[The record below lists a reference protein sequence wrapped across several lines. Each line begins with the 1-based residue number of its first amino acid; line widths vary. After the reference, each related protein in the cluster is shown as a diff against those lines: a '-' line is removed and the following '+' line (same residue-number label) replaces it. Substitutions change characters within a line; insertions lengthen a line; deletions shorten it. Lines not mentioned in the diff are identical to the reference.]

1 MSVPLWFLRNTIPP
15 KRRPHQSFFWAVLPK
30 IKFEHT
36 DDVIRLE
43 IVSPDCAGPLA
54 YRTLTP
60 IRPRDPSLSGEP
72 GAAKLFGLLDVSNG
86 IEQAPEWGGDQ
97 IDDG

>member
-1 MSVPLWFLRNTIPP
+1 MQQGRYGRTARGGLVEAAFQPAGGTGENNLR
-15 KRRPHQSFFWAVLPK
+15 HG
-30 IKFEHT
+30 
-36 DDVIRLE
+36 
-43 IVSPDCAGPLA
+43 SPV
-54 YRTLTP
+54 
-60 IRPRDPSLSGEP
+60 RPRDPSLPGEP